1 MKIKITFLAVL
12 VLLLASCFTTTQ
24 FTPVSTGHSLPQP
37 LDTEL
42 LAKSIRLSLV
52 QYGWVI
58 EEDRTG
64 LIEARYS
71 KSEGAIV
78 ADIRIEY
85 DKTGYVISYV
95 DSSNLDADLEE
106 GVIHKNYVRW
116 IANLNKSIYTNY
128 IQISP

>member
-1 MKIKITFLAVL
+1 M
-12 VLLLASCFTTTQ
+12 
-24 FTPVSTGHSLPQP
+24 
-37 LDTEL
+37 
-42 LAKSIRLSLV
+42 V
-52 QYGWVI
+52 QYGWII